1 MRLLKTA
8 LAFTVLGAVGSAFA
22 ADNFQ
27 AVRSGLPHDAIYSLD
42 RSGNSLW
49 AIGGHGLV
57 LRSDVNGREWE
68 RFASP
73 GDFAALGMAIHD
85 GQPVLVGQA
94 GKAFQLSNEGEGWE
108 PLDSGTEE
116 RLLDIV
122 TLSNG
127 SQLAVGSF
135 GTIVKRSSGSD
146 SFTKVAVDWD
156 AIIEDGFEPHLYDV
170 MQTKAG
176 TILIA
181 AEFGMVL
188 RSQNG
193 GKTWS
198 VQNTNDSSVFA
209 LHQGRNGR
217 LVGVGQAGYII
228 SSKDDGV
235 SWQASKSGTSANL
248 LGVSSSGKTFA
259 VVGVRAVLKS
269 DNGGRSWKAVSNRET
284 ERRWYQGI
292 TGVSPDSDG
301 RKFVAAGQFGQIVN
315 F

>member
-8 LAFTVLGAVGSAFA
+8 LALTILGVVGSASA

-27 AVRSGLPHDAIYSLD
+27 SVRTGLPHDAIYSID
-42 RSGNSLW
+42 RSGDTLW

-57 LRSDVNGREWE
+57 LRSDNDGAEWE
-68 RFASP
+68 RIASP
-73 GDFAALGMAIHD
+73 GDFAALGMALQR
-85 GQPVLVGQA
+85 GQPVIVGQA
-94 GKAFQLSNEGEGWE
+94 GKAFKLSDEGENWE
-108 PLDSGTEE
+108 PLASGTKE
-116 RLLDIV
+116 RLLNIA
-122 TLSNG
+122 TLSDG

-135 GTIVKRSSGSD
+135 GTIVKRSAGS
-146 SFTKVAVDWD
+146 SVFKRVAVDWE
-156 AIIEDGFEPHLYDV
+156 AIVEDGFEPHLYDV

-176 TILIA
+176 TLLIA

-188 RSQNG
+188 RSRNG

-198 VQNTNDSSVFA
+198 VRNTNDSSIFA
-209 LHQGRNGR
+209 LHQGANGR

-228 SSKDDGV
+228 SSEDDGV
-235 SWQASKSGTSANL
+235 SWQAAKSGTKANL

-269 DNGGRSWKAVSNRET
+269 NNGGRSWQAVSNRET

-292 TGVSPDSDG
+292 AGISPDDDG
-301 RKFVAAGQFGQIVN
+301 RRFLAAGQYGQIVN

>member
-8 LAFTVLGAVGSAFA
+8 LALTFLGVVGSAFA

-27 AVRSGLPHDAIYSLD
+27 AVRAGLPHDAIYSID
-42 RSGNSLW
+42 RSGDSLW

-57 LRSDVNGREWE
+57 LRSNSDGGEWE
-68 RFASP
+68 RIASP
-73 GDFAALGMAIHD
+73 GDFAALGMAIYK
-85 GQPVLVGQA
+85 GQPVIVGQA
-94 GKAFQLSNEGEGWE
+94 GKAFKLSADGESWE
-108 PLDSGTEE
+108 SLDSGTEE
-116 RLLDIV
+116 RLLDIA
-122 TLSNG
+122 TLSDG
-127 SQLAVGSF
+127 SQIAVGAF
-135 GTIVKRSSGSD
+135 GTIVKRSAGSGS
-146 SFTKVAVDWD
+146 FKRVAVDWD
-156 AIIEDGFEPHLYDV
+156 AIVEDGFEPHLYDV

-176 TILIA
+176 TLLIA

-188 RSQNG
+188 RSRNG

-209 LHQGRNGR
+209 LHQGANGR

-228 SSKDDGV
+228 SSQDDGV
-235 SWQASKSGTSANL
+235 SWQAAKSGTNANL

-269 DNGGRSWKAVSNRET
+269 SNGGRSWRAVSNRDT
-284 ERRWYQGI
+284 ERRWYQGVAGI
-292 TGVSPDSDG
+292 SPDGDG
-301 RKFVAAGQFGQIVN
+301 RRFLAAGQYGRIVN

>member
-8 LAFTVLGAVGSAFA
+8 LAFTVLGVVGSAFA

-27 AVRSGLPHDAIYSLD
+27 AMRAGLPHDAIYSLD

>member
-1 MRLLKTA
+1 MGLLKTA
-8 LAFTVLGAVGSAFA
+8 LALTFLGVVGSAFA

-27 AVRSGLPHDAIYSLD
+27 SVRSGLPHDAIYSID

-57 LRSDVNGREWE
+57 LRSDDDGGEWE
-68 RFASP
+68 SIASP
-73 GDFAALGMAIHD
+73 GDFAALGMAIHKS
-85 GQPVLVGQA
+85 QPVIVGQA
-94 GKAFQLSNEGEGWE
+94 GKAFKLSDDGENWE
-108 PLDSGTEE
+108 PLDTGTDE
-116 RLLDIV
+116 RLLDIA
-122 TLSNG
+122 TLSDG
-127 SQLAVGSF
+127 SQIAVGSF
-135 GTIVKRSSGSD
+135 GAIVKRSAGSD
-146 SFTKVAVDWD
+146 GFTKVAVDWE

-176 TILIA
+176 TILIG

-188 RSQNG
+188 RSRNG
-193 GKTWS
+193 GKSWS

-217 LVGVGQAGYII
+217 LIGVGQAGYII

>member
-8 LAFTVLGAVGSAFA
+8 LALTFLGVVGSAFA

-27 AVRSGLPHDAIYSLD
+27 AVRAGLPHDAIYSID
-42 RSGNSLW
+42 RSGSSLW

-57 LRSDVNGREWE
+57 LRSDNDGGEWE
-68 RFASP
+68 RIASP
-73 GDFAALGMAIHD
+73 GDFAALGMAIHK
-85 GQPVLVGQA
+85 GQPVIVGQA
-94 GKAFQLSNEGEGWE
+94 GKAFKLSADGENWAS
-108 PLDSGTEE
+108 LDSGTEE
-116 RLLDIV
+116 RLLDIA
-122 TLSNG
+122 TLSDG
-127 SQLAVGSF
+127 SQMAVGAF
-135 GTIVKRSSGSD
+135 GTIVKRSTGSE
-146 SFTKVAVDWD
+146 SFKRVAVDWD
-156 AIIEDGFEPHLYDV
+156 AIVEDGFEPHLYDV

-176 TILIA
+176 TLLIA

-188 RSQNG
+188 RSRNG

-209 LHQGRNGR
+209 LHQGANGR

-235 SWQASKSGTSANL
+235 SWQAAKSGTKANL

-269 DNGGRSWKAVSNRET
+269 SNGGRSWRAVSNRDT

-292 TGVSPDSDG
+292 AGISPDGDG
-301 RKFVAAGQFGQIVN
+301 RRFLAAGQYGQIVN

>member
-8 LAFTVLGAVGSAFA
+8 LALTFLGVVGSAFA

-27 AVRSGLPHDAIYSLD
+27 SVRSGLPHDAIYSID

-57 LRSDVNGREWE
+57 LRSNDNGGEWE
-68 RFASP
+68 SIASP
-73 GDFAALGMAIHD
+73 GDFAALGMAIHKS
-85 GQPVLVGQA
+85 QPVIVGQA
-94 GKAFQLSNEGEGWE
+94 GKAFKLSGDGENWE
-108 PLDSGTEE
+108 PLDSGTDE
-116 RLLDIV
+116 RLLDIA
-122 TLSNG
+122 TLSDG
-127 SQLAVGSF
+127 SQIAVGSF
-135 GTIVKRSSGSD
+135 GAIVKRAAGSD
-146 SFTKVAVDWD
+146 GFTKVAVDWE

-176 TILIA
+176 TILIG

-188 RSQNG
+188 RSRNG

-209 LHQGRNGR
+209 LHQGGNGR

-259 VVGVRAVLKS
+259 AVGVRAVLKS

>member
-1 MRLLKTA
+1 MGLLKTA
-8 LAFTVLGAVGSAFA
+8 LALTFLGVVGSAFA

-27 AVRSGLPHDAIYSLD
+27 SVRSGLPHDAIYSID

-57 LRSDVNGREWE
+57 LRSDDDGGEWE
-68 RFASP
+68 RIASP
-73 GDFAALGMAIHD
+73 GDFAALGMAIHKS
-85 GQPVLVGQA
+85 QPVIVGQA
-94 GKAFQLSNEGEGWE
+94 GKAFKLSDDGENWE
-108 PLDSGTEE
+108 PLDAGTDE
-116 RLLDIV
+116 RLLDIA
-122 TLSNG
+122 TLSDG
-127 SQLAVGSF
+127 SQMAVGSF
-135 GTIVKRSSGSD
+135 GAIVKRSAGSD
-146 SFTKVAVDWD
+146 SFKKVSVDWD
-156 AIIEDGFEPHLYDV
+156 AIVEDGFEPHLYDV

-176 TILIA
+176 TLLIA

-188 RSQNG
+188 RSRNG

-209 LHQGRNGR
+209 LHQGANGL

-235 SWQASKSGTSANL
+235 SWQAAKSGTNANL

-269 DNGGRSWKAVSNRET
+269 SNGGRSWRAVSNRDT

-292 TGVSPDSDG
+292 AGISPDGDG
-301 RKFVAAGQFGQIVN
+301 RRFLAAGQYGQIVN

>member
-8 LAFTVLGAVGSAFA
+8 LALTFLGVVGSAFA

-27 AVRSGLPHDAIYSLD
+27 AVRAGLPHDAIYSID

-57 LRSDVNGREWE
+57 LRSDNDGGEWE
-68 RFASP
+68 KTTSP
-73 GDFAALGMAIHD
+73 GDFAALGMTIHK
-85 GQPVLVGQA
+85 GQPVIVGQA
-94 GKAFQLSNEGEGWE
+94 GKAFELSADGESWE

-116 RLLDIV
+116 RLLDIA
-122 TLSNG
+122 TLSDG
-127 SQLAVGSF
+127 SQIAVGAF
-135 GTIVKRSSGSD
+135 GTIVKRSAGSE
-146 SFTKVAVDWD
+146 SFKRVAVDWE
-156 AIIEDGFEPHLYDV
+156 AIVEDGFEPHLYDV

-176 TILIA
+176 TLLIA

-188 RSQNG
+188 RSRNG

-209 LHQGRNGR
+209 LHQGANGR
-217 LVGVGQAGYII
+217 LVGAGQAGYII
-228 SSKDDGV
+228 SSKDDGI
-235 SWQASKSGTSANL
+235 SWQAAKSGTNANL
-248 LGVSSSGKTFA
+248 LGVSSSGETFA

-269 DNGGRSWKAVSNRET
+269 SNGGRSWRAVSNRET

-292 TGVSPDSDG
+292 AGISPDGDG
-301 RKFVAAGQFGQIVN
+301 RRFLAAGQYGQIVN

>member
-8 LAFTVLGAVGSAFA
+8 LAFTVLGVVGSAFA

-27 AVRSGLPHDAIYSLD
+27 AARSGLPHDAIYSLD

-94 GKAFQLSNEGEGWE
+94 GKAFQLSNDGEGWE

-135 GTIVKRSSGSD
+135 GTIVKRSPGSD

-188 RSQNG
+188 RSRNG

-209 LHQGRNGR
+209 LHQGRNGL

>member
-8 LAFTVLGAVGSAFA
+8 LALTILGVVGSASA

-27 AVRSGLPHDAIYSLD
+27 SVRTGLPHDAIYSID
-42 RSGNSLW
+42 RSGDTLW

-57 LRSDVNGREWE
+57 LRSDNDGAEWE
-68 RFASP
+68 RIASP
-73 GDFAALGMAIHD
+73 GDFAALGMALQR
-85 GQPVLVGQA
+85 GQPVIVGQA
-94 GKAFQLSNEGEGWE
+94 GKAFKLSDEGENWE
-108 PLDSGTEE
+108 PLASGTKE
-116 RLLDIV
+116 RLLNIA
-122 TLSNG
+122 TLSDG

-135 GTIVKRSSGSD
+135 GTIVKRSAGS
-146 SFTKVAVDWD
+146 SVFKRVAVDWE
-156 AIIEDGFEPHLYDV
+156 AIVEDGFEPHLYDV

-176 TILIA
+176 TLLIA

-188 RSQNG
+188 RSRNG

-198 VQNTNDSSVFA
+198 VRNTNDSSIFA
-209 LHQGRNGR
+209 LHQGANGR

-228 SSKDDGV
+228 SSEDDGV
-235 SWQASKSGTSANL
+235 SWQAAKSGTKANL

-269 DNGGRSWKAVSNRET
+269 NNGGRSWQAVSNRDT
-284 ERRWYQGI
+284 ERRWYQGVSG
-292 TGVSPDSDG
+292 TSPDGDG
-301 RKFVAAGQFGQIVN
+301 RRFLAAGQYGQIVN

>member
-8 LAFTVLGAVGSAFA
+8 LTLTFLGVVGSAFA

-27 AVRSGLPHDAIYSLD
+27 AVRAGLPHDAIYSID
-42 RSGNSLW
+42 RSGGSLW

-57 LRSDVNGREWE
+57 LRSDNGGADWE
-68 RFASP
+68 RIASP
-73 GDFAALGMAIHD
+73 GDFAALGIAIHR
-85 GQPVLVGQA
+85 GQPVIVGQA
-94 GKAFQLSNEGEGWE
+94 GKAFKLSAEGENWE

-116 RLLDIV
+116 RLLGIA

-127 SQLAVGSF
+127 SQMAVGAF
-135 GTIVKRSSGSD
+135 GTIVKRSAGSK
-146 SFTKVAVDWD
+146 SFKKIAVDWD
-156 AIIEDGFEPHLYDV
+156 AIVEDGFEPHLYDV
-170 MQTKAG
+170 MQTEAG
-176 TILIA
+176 TLLIA

-188 RSQNG
+188 LSRNG

-209 LHQGRNGR
+209 LHQGANGR

-228 SSKDDGV
+228 SSTDDGV
-235 SWQASKSGTSANL
+235 SWQAAKSGTKANL
-248 LGVSSSGKTFA
+248 LGVSSSGKAFA

-269 DNGGRSWKAVSNRET
+269 NNGGRSWQAVSNRET
-284 ERRWYQGI
+284 ERRWYQGVSGI
-292 TGVSPDSDG
+292 SPDGDG
-301 RKFVAAGQFGQIVN
+301 RRFLAAGQYGQIVN

>member
-8 LAFTVLGAVGSAFA
+8 LALTILGVIGPASA

-27 AVRSGLPHDAIYSLD
+27 SVRAGLPHDAIYSLNH
-42 RSGNSLW
+42 SGDSLW

-57 LRSDVNGREWE
+57 LRSNNNGGEWE
-68 RFASP
+68 KVASP
-73 GDFAALGMAIHD
+73 GDFAALDMAIYG

-94 GKAFQLSNEGEGWE
+94 GKAFQLANEDDGWK
-108 PLDSGTEE
+108 PLDAGTEE
-116 RLLDIV
+116 RLLGIAS
-122 TLSNG
+122 LSDG

-135 GTIVKRSSGSD
+135 GAIVKRSARSNN
-146 SFTKVAVDWD
+146 FNPVVVDWD
-156 AIIEDGFEPHLYDV
+156 AIVEDGFEPHLYDV

-176 TILIA
+176 TILVA

-188 RSQNG
+188 RSRNG

-198 VQNTNDSSVFA
+198 VQNTNDASVFA
-209 LHQGRNGR
+209 LHQGSNGR

-228 SSKDDGV
+228 TSNDDGK
-235 SWQASKSGTSANL
+235 SWQASKSGTNANL
-248 LGVSSSGKTFA
+248 LGVSSSGNTFA

-269 DNGGRSWKAVSNRET
+269 SNGARSWQAVTNRDT
-284 ERRWYQGI
+284 ERRWYQGVAGI
-292 TGVSPDSDG
+292 SPDEDG
-301 RKFVAAGQFGQIVN
+301 RRFIAAGQFGTIVN

>member
-8 LAFTVLGAVGSAFA
+8 LALTFLGVVSSAFA

-27 AVRSGLPHDAIYSLD
+27 AVRAGLPHDAIYSID
-42 RSGNSLW
+42 RSGESLW

-57 LRSDVNGREWE
+57 LRSNSDGGEWE
-68 RFASP
+68 RIASP
-73 GDFAALGMAIHD
+73 GDFAALGMAIYK
-85 GQPVLVGQA
+85 GQPVIVGQA
-94 GKAFQLSNEGEGWE
+94 GKAFKLSADGENWAS
-108 PLDSGTEE
+108 LDSGTEE
-116 RLLDIV
+116 RLLDIA
-122 TLSNG
+122 TLSDG
-127 SQLAVGSF
+127 SQMAVGAF
-135 GTIVKRSSGSD
+135 GTIVKRSTGSE
-146 SFTKVAVDWD
+146 SFKRVAVDWD
-156 AIIEDGFEPHLYDV
+156 AIVEDGFEPHLYDV

-176 TILIA
+176 TLLIA

-188 RSQNG
+188 RSRNG

-209 LHQGRNGR
+209 LHQSANGR

-235 SWQASKSGTSANL
+235 SWQAAKSGTNANL

-269 DNGGRSWKAVSNRET
+269 SNGGRSWQAISNRET

-292 TGVSPDSDG
+292 AGISPDGDG
-301 RKFVAAGQFGQIVN
+301 RRFLAAGQYGQIVN

>member
-8 LAFTVLGAVGSAFA
+8 LALTFLGVVGSAFA

-27 AVRSGLPHDAIYSLD
+27 AVRAGLPHDAIYSID
-42 RSGNSLW
+42 RSGDSLW

-57 LRSDVNGREWE
+57 LRSNSNGGEWE
-68 RFASP
+68 RIASP
-73 GDFAALGMAIHD
+73 GDFAALGMAIYK
-85 GQPVLVGQA
+85 GPPVIVGQA
-94 GKAFQLSNEGEGWE
+94 GKAFKLSADGESWE
-108 PLDSGTEE
+108 SLDSGTEE
-116 RLLDIV
+116 RLLDIA
-122 TLSNG
+122 TLSDG
-127 SQLAVGSF
+127 SQIAVGAF
-135 GTIVKRSSGSD
+135 GTIVKRSAGSE
-146 SFTKVAVDWD
+146 SFKRVNVDWD
-156 AIIEDGFEPHLYDV
+156 AIVEDGFEPHLYDV

-176 TILIA
+176 TLLIA

-188 RSQNG
+188 RSRNG

-209 LHQGRNGR
+209 LHQGANGR

-228 SSKDDGV
+228 SSQDDGV
-235 SWQASKSGTSANL
+235 SWQAAKSGTNANL

-269 DNGGRSWKAVSNRET
+269 SNGGRSWRAVSNRDT

-292 TGVSPDSDG
+292 AGISPDRDG
-301 RKFVAAGQFGQIVN
+301 RRFLAAGQYGQIVN

>member
-8 LAFTVLGAVGSAFA
+8 LAFTVLGVVGSAFA

-27 AVRSGLPHDAIYSLD
+27 AARSGLPHDAIYSLD

-57 LRSDVNGREWE
+57 LRSDDNGREWE

-127 SQLAVGSF
+127 GQLAVGSF

-146 SFTKVAVDWD
+146 SFTKVAVDWE

-176 TILIA
+176 TILIG

-188 RSQNG
+188 RSRNG
-193 GKTWS
+193 GKSWS

-217 LVGVGQAGYII
+217 LIGVGQAGYII

>member
-8 LAFTVLGAVGSAFA
+8 LALTFLGVVGSAFA

-27 AVRSGLPHDAIYSLD
+27 AVRAGLPHDAIYSID
-42 RSGNSLW
+42 RSGDSLW

-57 LRSDVNGREWE
+57 LRSNSDGGEWE
-68 RFASP
+68 RIASP
-73 GDFAALGMAIHD
+73 GDFAALGMAIYK
-85 GQPVLVGQA
+85 GQPVIVGQA
-94 GKAFQLSNEGEGWE
+94 GKVFKLSADGESWE
-108 PLDSGTEE
+108 SLDSGTEE
-116 RLLDIV
+116 RLLDIA
-122 TLSNG
+122 TLSDG
-127 SQLAVGSF
+127 SQIAVGAF
-135 GTIVKRSSGSD
+135 GTIVKRSAGSGS
-146 SFTKVAVDWD
+146 FKRVAVDWE
-156 AIIEDGFEPHLYDV
+156 AIVEDGFEPHLYDV

-176 TILIA
+176 TLLIA

-188 RSQNG
+188 RSRNG

-209 LHQGRNGR
+209 LHQGANGR

-228 SSKDDGV
+228 SSQDDGV
-235 SWQASKSGTSANL
+235 SWQAAKSGTNANL

-269 DNGGRSWKAVSNRET
+269 SNGGRSWRAVSNRDT

-292 TGVSPDSDG
+292 AGINPDGDG
-301 RKFVAAGQFGQIVN
+301 RKFLAAGQYGQIVN
-315 F
+315 L

>member
-8 LAFTVLGAVGSAFA
+8 LAFTILGVVGSAFA

-42 RSGNSLW
+42 RSGSSLW

-57 LRSDVNGREWE
+57 LRSDDNGGEWE
-68 RFASP
+68 RIASP
-73 GDFAALGMAIHD
+73 GDFAALGMAIHK

-94 GKAFQLSNEGEGWE
+94 GKAFQLSTDSESWE

-135 GTIVKRSSGSD
+135 GTIVKRSSASD
-146 SFTKVAVDWD
+146 SFKKVSVDWD
-156 AIIEDGFEPHLYDV
+156 AIVEDGFEPHLYDV

-188 RSQNG
+188 RSRDG
-193 GKTWS
+193 GKSWS
-198 VQNTNDSSVFA
+198 VQNNNDSSVFA
-209 LHQGRNGR
+209 LHQGANGR

-259 VVGVRAVLKS
+259 VVGVRAVLRS
-269 DNGGRSWKAVSNRET
+269 ENGGQSWKAVSNRDT

-292 TGVSPDSDG
+292 AGVSPDSDG
-301 RKFVAAGQFGQIVN
+301 RKFIAAGQFGQIVN